1 MPVCLF
7 LATACIDS
15 YANKRSIE
23 INIGE
28 RNGTRTN
35 CSTIEIP
42 TAVSRYASPLAYLK
56 LTGSGQ
62 GCAFVWTCVRCGG
75 CRRAHRPP
83 TGGCGFE
90 NLKRN
95 LAISGCLVYI
105 LVDHNR
111 TNRGHVEK
119 IDCQPVLCFLIRRN
133 PSTVAVDAAVH
144 GLVCSKSIG

>member
-1 MPVCLF
+1 MHTVCGARSDVSERAQSMYRHVMDSCMPVCLF

-56 LTGSGQ
+56 LTWYPRD
-62 GCAFVWTCVRCGG
+62 V
-75 CRRAHRPP
+75 
-83 TGGCGFE
+83 
-90 NLKRN
+90 
-95 LAISGCLVYI
+95 
-105 LVDHNR
+105 
-111 TNRGHVEK
+111 
-119 IDCQPVLCFLIRRN
+119 
-133 PSTVAVDAAVH
+133 
-144 GLVCSKSIG
+144 